1 MVHCGVP
8 VTDTHYIRYI
18 RNSGT
23 EAGEKEVLMNGIA
36 GVSFQ
41 EVPGGLKVH
50 VRKSQSK
57 SSAGKLKK
65 RLPYNFKQMSKQIM
79 QAKTSDAARPLVAK
93 AQAKL
98 SWLYKKLRSGEYGDS
113 EIAAAIIHA
122 AAMERIA
129 KRKVRHLEEEEA
141 AENESSVMGVPGE
154 EEEIYGKDELKA
166 GIEES
171 EEISEE
177 MMKQMMEEIEELE
190 EELAEDVMS
199 ELQDMI
205 SCASGDMTE
214 EEIEE
219 LKRKHRNDEERQI
232 TRADLKYLKA
242 LFDRLEQE
250 KKQVSSR
257 NIGQTSGSSESF
269 FCVVDCIPDVE
280 AVDVDVGSFVDACV

>member
-1 MVHCGVP
+1 
-8 VTDTHYIRYI
+8 
-18 RNSGT
+18 
-23 EAGEKEVLMNGIA
+23 MNGIA

-166 GIEES
+166 GLEDS

-232 TRADLKYLKA
+232 THADLKYMKA

-250 KKQVSSR
+250 KKQVFSG
-257 NIGQTSGSSESF
+257 NIGQSSGSSESF
-269 FCVVDCIPDVE
+269 SCVIDCIPDVE
-280 AVDVDVGSFVDACV
+280 VVDVDVGSFVDACV

>member
-23 EAGEKEVLMNGIA
+23 EAGGKEVLMNGIA

-166 GIEES
+166 GLEDS

-250 KKQVSSR
+250 KKQVSSG

-269 FCVVDCIPDVE
+269 SCVVDCIPDVE
-280 AVDVDVGSFVDACV
+280 VVDVDVGSFVDACV